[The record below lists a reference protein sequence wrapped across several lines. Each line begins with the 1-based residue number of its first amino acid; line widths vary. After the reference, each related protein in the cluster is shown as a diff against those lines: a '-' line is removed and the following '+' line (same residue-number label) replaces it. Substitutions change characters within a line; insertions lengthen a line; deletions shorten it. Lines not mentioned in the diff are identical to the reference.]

1 MYRILLCRAFI
12 VVPILI
18 ILVCTSVILLAR
30 WAKEKNISLKS
41 IAVTLSVVTLTILLS
56 YFAFLHGNLRKP
68 VVDLEDCMQ
77 SFDALVNLNA
87 EKQENPYFAC
97 KNGEHYLA
105 TIENDNLEMEIHIVY
120 GEMDSDFEITNTNAN
135 NFETVFAPLFTVEKE
150 VGDVTCT
157 ASPMYAGTEEAFF
170 VRAFNGSYSGSIFM
184 RKNDVNIVIDYR
196 ISNGIHP
203 INCFTNVR
211 PAQGWVVI
219 SEQLS
224 KG

>member
-56 YFAFLHGNLRKP
+56 YFAFLHGNLRKT
-68 VVDLEDCMQ
+68 VVDLEDCVR

-203 INCFTNVR
+203 MNCFTNVR